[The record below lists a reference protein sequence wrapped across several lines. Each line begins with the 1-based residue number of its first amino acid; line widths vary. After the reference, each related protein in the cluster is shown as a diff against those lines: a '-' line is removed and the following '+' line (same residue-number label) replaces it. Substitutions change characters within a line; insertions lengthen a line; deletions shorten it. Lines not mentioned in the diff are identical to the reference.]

1 MKNTIGGRR
10 LFVLHCF
17 VCESALLDACSSLL
31 CMFVSKVECELKH
44 LKCLRCKDVTM
55 IVLGE
60 EDLCDLR

>member
-1 MKNTIGGRR
+1 MH
-10 LFVLHCF
+10 VLHFF
-17 VCESALLDACSSLL
+17 VCL
-31 CMFVSKVECELKH
+31 CPKVERELKH